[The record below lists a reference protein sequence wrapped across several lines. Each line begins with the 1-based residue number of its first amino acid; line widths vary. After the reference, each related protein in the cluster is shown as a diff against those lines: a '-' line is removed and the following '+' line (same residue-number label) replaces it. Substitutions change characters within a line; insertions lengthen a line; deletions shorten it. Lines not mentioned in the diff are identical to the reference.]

1 MKKVLNAVDII
12 LWACYNII
20 EDKDKELNEMNNML
34 MNNKFVVMVN
44 TPKGTHVAT
53 KCSNNIIELEKWV
66 NNTYP
71 DAKNFSYKML

>member
-1 MKKVLNAVDII
+1 
-12 LWACYNII
+12 
-20 EDKDKELNEMNNML
+20 MNNML

-71 DAKNFSYKML
+71 DAKNFSYKVLQNG